1 MERTKNS
8 KTKNRKTERKINEI
22 KKENERE
29 IKYGF
34 CGFPTREREKKNA
47 CQF

>member
-29 IKYGF
+29 IKYG
-34 CGFPTREREKKNA
+34 T
-47 CQF
+47 